1 MITPRQLEALAAIA
15 RLGSTPPP
23 SLRELGAELLVSHAA
38 ARLLVAALER
48 HDPPMVEVARG
59 RRRSIRLTS
68 HARDVLVQA
77 AVPAPELPDG
87 DHREWRNRYVFGHA
101 RDAIRVWAAHRDGIR
116 VDRARSGR
124 GGGRTP
130 SIEDV
135 SRVGRVL
142 ATYSGPQLDVLVR
155 WARGAA
161 STTDNRVEALVERV
175 SLRLQQLRLV
185 SRAASVQARA
195 HRTKWRSADGQ
206 ERETAALLPGRDD
219 SACNLAGNRPRDP

>member
-1 MITPRQLEALAAIA
+1 MITARQLDTLAALQ
-15 RLGSTPPP
+15 RLGTTPPP
-23 SLRELGAELLVSHAA
+23 SLRELGAELLVSHEA
-38 ARLLVAALER
+38 ARLLVQGLER
-48 HDPPMVEVARG
+48 HDPPAVEVAKG
-59 RRRSIRLTS
+59 RRRAIRLTDYGRQQL
-68 HARDVLVQA
+68 AQA
-77 AVPAPELPDG
+77 NLPAPELPDA

-142 ATYSGPQLDVLVR
+142 ASYSGPQLDTLVR
-155 WARGAA
+155 WARGAV
-161 STTDNRVEALVERV
+161 STADNRVEALVERV
-175 SLRLQQLRLV
+175 SARLQQLRLV

-195 HRTKWRSADGQ
+195 HRSKWRAADGQ
-206 ERETAALLPGRDD
+206 ERETAALLPDRVD
-219 SACNLAGNRPRDP
+219 SSCNLAGNPPRET